1 MKEVKTWQI
10 IKPQKTRLKLF
21 LDLET
26 ELLKAQ
32 GIADLIRMLSVA
44 TSSGD
49 SLESFENGIWL
60 IGSIATDNAQRI
72 EELVRMCDLA

>member
-1 MKEVKTWQI
+1 MADNKAAENTAQA
-10 IKPQKTRLKLF
+10 F

-32 GIADLIRMLSVA
+32 GIADVIRMLSVA

-49 SLESFENGIWL
+49 SIESFENGIWL